1 MKITG
6 EMIKEFN
13 EENSNGSFQTF
24 EVGIIDIDP
33 SNIVALDFPVEDVI
47 NDQKMQRLK
56 TSVDSNGWTNE
67 NPGGFSIL
75 QFPNGD
81 LAVNGG
87 GNHRGYL
94 SKSLKEK
101 GELEFVKASVLKVV
115 NLDSLSSE
123 TRDRLLELEKQ
134 YSFYELGG
142 NEEMIN
148 ERYDILSSIENS
160 N

>member
-1 MKITG
+1 
-6 EMIKEFN
+6 
-13 EENSNGSFQTF
+13 
-24 EVGIIDIDP
+24 
-33 SNIVALDFPVEDVI
+33 
-47 NDQKMQRLK
+47 
-56 TSVDSNGWTNE
+56 
-67 NPGGFSIL
+67 
-75 QFPNGD
+75 
-81 LAVNGG
+81 
-87 GNHRGYL
+87 L